1 MVHNGLHVRSA
12 LGPEL
17 KMIYL
22 NMSETRLREHLIER
36 TRGNMTAT
44 NAFMVQLN
52 IIVMFLV
59 SNVCTFPELSQCEQ
73 SSRY

>member
-1 MVHNGLHVRSA
+1 MLHNVLHGRSA

-22 NMSETRLREHLIER
+22 KMSETRLREHLIER

-52 IIVMFLV
+52 IIVMLLD
-59 SNVCTFPELSQCEQ
+59 T
-73 SSRY
+73 

>member
-1 MVHNGLHVRSA
+1 MVIMHDRSA

-17 KMIYL
+17 KMIYPK
-22 NMSETRLREHLIER
+22 MSEARLREHLIER

-52 IIVMFLV
+52 IIVML
-59 SNVCTFPELSQCEQ
+59 LD
-73 SSRY
+73 RI

>member
-1 MVHNGLHVRSA
+1 MVIMHDRSA

-44 NAFMVQLN
+44 NAFMVQFE
-52 IIVMFLV
+52 V
-59 SNVCTFPELSQCEQ
+59 
-73 SSRY
+73 